1 MKNHSVEKYKNK
13 IIDYLIPIIL
23 SLVIAT
29 VLIWTELTTRSGLT
43 LDDTAFHFHRFYD
56 TYQQIQNHNFSY
68 FQMNYGMGESGRIV
82 NALYGPFFAYLM
94 GSLLLFCSSW
104 LRFQILITYLIF
116 LVGGLGIYRLSR
128 KVKISQVVS
137 SIVTALFLTTGYI
150 AYWPRSNAFNSWGA
164 VLIPFVLI
172 QGINLLNNHKTRFSW
187 ISLGIV
193 MAIVAQIHLL
203 STFFSILA
211 LIPFFIYG
219 LVLSENKRQMWIDV
233 FKAVGLFIVLTAN
246 VWGAF
251 LLLYPTNQM
260 ASPIDYSPVLTAVN
274 LSVAGTSTM
283 WTSITEVTLL
293 LFIVQLIYVIFNF
306 KSSKLNTFVTLEGLV
321 FLYLSSNLFPW
332 QFVKDTLPAVTGY
345 LQFPNRFTVVAYPL
359 LFLGIGLTLNELIK
373 SHGKKLGMIASALAI
388 IVVLFNVRAD
398 FNEINNM
405 INENYH
411 GIRDNVMEM
420 REKGLIQYIKKL
432 QINTGNSPDYLPL
445 HDNISSGDVPGKL
458 RDILQRKSQFRKKVL
473 LGGHLQLTWNENET
487 KLTTLPIFLYSQS
500 ELKVNN
506 KRVNPRVSEI
516 GMPIVKAKKG
526 ENKAIL
532 AFKTPIW
539 FITLFCI
546 SIITWIIILLYGGIN
561 LFKYF
566 KETMISS

>member
-128 KVKISQVVS
+128 KIKLSQVVS

-172 QGINLLNNHKTRFSW
+172 QGINLLNNHKKRFSW

-260 ASPIDYSPVLTAVN
+260 ASPIDYSPILTAVN

-306 KSSKLNTFVTLEGLV
+306 KSSKLNTFVTLEGIV

-388 IVVLFNVRAD
+388 VVVLFNVRAD
-398 FNEINNM
+398 FNEINNN
-405 INENYH
+405 ITYNK
-411 GIRDNVMEM
+411 GITSNAKEM
-420 REKGLIQYIKKL
+420 KEKGLAPYINKVE
-432 QINTGNSPDYLPL
+432 INSPDYLP
-445 HDNISSGDVPGKL
+445 V
-458 RDILQRKSQFRKKVL
+458 RKKIKSSDITGML
-473 LGGHLQLTWNENET
+473 MSMSPQKNNFEQRALSNGRLELTWKDST
-487 KLTTLPIFLYSQS
+487 SKVTTLPIFIYKQS
-500 ELKVNN
+500 ELSLNSKVIKPKVN
-506 KRVNPRVSEI
+506 EI
-516 GMPIVKAKKG
+516 GMPQVQSRKG
-526 ENKAIL
+526 KNTAIL
-532 AFKTPIW
+532 SFKTPTW
-539 FITLFCI
+539 FT
-546 SIITWIIILLYGGIN
+546 ILLY
-561 LFKYF
+561 
-566 KETMISS
+566 ISILSWALLIIYGVFRWVKIVKK

>member
-283 WTSITEVTLL
+283 WASITEVTLL

-398 FNEINNM
+398 FNEINNNITYNKGITSNAKEM
-405 INENYH
+405 KEKRLAPYINKVE
-411 GIRDNVMEM
+411 I
-420 REKGLIQYIKKL
+420 
-432 QINTGNSPDYLPL
+432 NSPDYLP
-445 HDNISSGDVPGKL
+445 V
-458 RDILQRKSQFRKKVL
+458 RKKIKSSDITGML
-473 LGGHLQLTWNENET
+473 MSMSPQKNNFEQKALSNGRLELTWKDST
-487 KLTTLPIFLYSQS
+487 SKVTTLPIFIYKQS
-500 ELKVNN
+500 ELSLNNKVIKPKVN
-506 KRVNPRVSEI
+506 EI
-516 GMPIVKAKKG
+516 GMPQVQSRKG
-526 ENKAIL
+526 KNTAIL
-532 AFKTPIW
+532 SFKTPIW
-539 FITLFCI
+539 FT
-546 SIITWIIILLYGGIN
+546 ILLY
-561 LFKYF
+561 
-566 KETMISS
+566 ISILSWVLLIIYGVFRWVKIIKK

>member
-29 VLIWTELTTRSGLT
+29 GLIWTELTTRSGLT

-82 NALYGPFFAYLM
+82 YALYGPFFAYLM

-283 WTSITEVTLL
+283 WASITEVTLL

-306 KSSKLNTFVTLEGLV
+306 KSSKLNTFVTLEGIV

-332 QFVKDTLPAVTGY
+332 QFVKNTLPAVTGY

-388 IVVLFNVRAD
+388 VVVLFNVRAD
-398 FNEINNM
+398 FTEINNN
-405 INENYH
+405 ITYNK
-411 GIRDNVMEM
+411 GITNNAREM
-420 REKGLIQYIKKL
+420 KEKGLAPYINKVE
-432 QINTGNSPDYLPL
+432 INSPDYLP
-445 HDNISSGDVPGKL
+445 V
-458 RDILQRKSQFRKKVL
+458 RKKIKSSDITGMLMSMSPQKNNFEQRVISNGRL
-473 LGGHLQLTWNENET
+473 EFTWKDST
-487 KLTTLPIFLYSQS
+487 SKVTTLPIFIYKQS
-500 ELKVNN
+500 ELSLNN
-506 KRVNPRVSEI
+506 KVIKPKVSEI
-516 GMPIVKAKKG
+516 GMPQVQSRKG
-526 ENKAIL
+526 KNTAIL
-532 AFKTPIW
+532 SFKTPIW
-539 FITLFCI
+539 FT
-546 SIITWIIILLYGGIN
+546 ILLY
-561 LFKYF
+561 
-566 KETMISS
+566 ISILSWVLLIIYGVFRWVKIIKK

>member
-306 KSSKLNTFVTLEGLV
+306 KSSKLNTFVTLEGIV

-388 IVVLFNVRAD
+388 VVVLFNVRAD
-398 FNEINNM
+398 FNEINNN
-405 INENYH
+405 ITYNK
-411 GIRDNVMEM
+411 GITSNAKEM
-420 REKGLIQYIKKL
+420 KEKGLALYINKVE
-432 QINTGNSPDYLPL
+432 INSPDYLP
-445 HDNISSGDVPGKL
+445 V
-458 RDILQRKSQFRKKVL
+458 RKKIKSSDITGML
-473 LGGHLQLTWNENET
+473 MSMSPQKNNFEQKALSNGRLELTWKDST
-487 KLTTLPIFLYSQS
+487 SKVTTLPIFIYKQS
-500 ELKVNN
+500 ELSLNNKVIKPKVN
-506 KRVNPRVSEI
+506 EI
-516 GMPIVKAKKG
+516 GMPQVQSRKG
-526 ENKAIL
+526 KNTAIL
-532 AFKTPIW
+532 SFKTPIW
-539 FITLFCI
+539 FT
-546 SIITWIIILLYGGIN
+546 ILLY
-561 LFKYF
+561 
-566 KETMISS
+566 ISILSWVLLIIYGVFRWVKIIKK

>member
-128 KVKISQVVS
+128 KIKLSQVVS

-172 QGINLLNNHKTRFSW
+172 QGINLLNNHKKRFSW

-306 KSSKLNTFVTLEGLV
+306 KSSKLNTFVTLEGIV

-373 SHGKKLGMIASALAI
+373 SHGKKIGMIASALAI
-388 IVVLFNVRAD
+388 VVVLFNVRAD
-398 FNEINNM
+398 FNEINNN
-405 INENYH
+405 ITYNK
-411 GIRDNVMEM
+411 GITSNAKEM
-420 REKGLIQYIKKL
+420 KEKGLAPYINKVE
-432 QINTGNSPDYLPL
+432 INSPDYLP
-445 HDNISSGDVPGKL
+445 V
-458 RDILQRKSQFRKKVL
+458 RKKIKSSDITGML
-473 LGGHLQLTWNENET
+473 MSMSPQKNNFEQRALSNGRLELTWKDST
-487 KLTTLPIFLYSQS
+487 SKVTTLPIFIYKQS
-500 ELKVNN
+500 ELSLNSKVIKPKVN
-506 KRVNPRVSEI
+506 EI
-516 GMPIVKAKKG
+516 GMPQVQSRKG
-526 ENKAIL
+526 KNTAIL
-532 AFKTPIW
+532 SFKTPTW
-539 FITLFCI
+539 FT
-546 SIITWIIILLYGGIN
+546 ILLY
-561 LFKYF
+561 
-566 KETMISS
+566 ISILSWALLIIYGVFRWVKIVKK

>member
-82 NALYGPFFAYLM
+82 NAVYGPFFAYLM

-388 IVVLFNVRAD
+388 VVVLFNVRAD
-398 FNEINNM
+398 FNEINNN
-405 INENYH
+405 ITYNK
-411 GIRDNVMEM
+411 GITSNAKEM
-420 REKGLIQYIKKL
+420 KEKGLAPYINKVE
-432 QINTGNSPDYLPL
+432 INSPDYLP
-445 HDNISSGDVPGKL
+445 V
-458 RDILQRKSQFRKKVL
+458 RKKIKSSDITGML
-473 LGGHLQLTWNENET
+473 MSMSPQKNNFEQKALSNGRLELTWKDST
-487 KLTTLPIFLYSQS
+487 SKVTTLPIFIYKQS
-500 ELKVNN
+500 ELSLNNKVIKPKVN
-506 KRVNPRVSEI
+506 EI
-516 GMPIVKAKKG
+516 GMPQVQSRKG
-526 ENKAIL
+526 KNTAIL
-532 AFKTPIW
+532 SFKTPIW
-539 FITLFCI
+539 FT
-546 SIITWIIILLYGGIN
+546 ILLY
-561 LFKYF
+561 
-566 KETMISS
+566 ISILSWVLLIIYGVFRWVKIIKK

>member
-306 KSSKLNTFVTLEGLV
+306 KSSKLNTFVTLEGIV

-388 IVVLFNVRAD
+388 VVVLFNVRAD
-398 FNEINNM
+398 FNEINNN
-405 INENYH
+405 ITYNK
-411 GIRDNVMEM
+411 GITSNAKEM
-420 REKGLIQYIKKL
+420 KEKGLAPYINKVE
-432 QINTGNSPDYLPL
+432 INSPDYLP
-445 HDNISSGDVPGKL
+445 V
-458 RDILQRKSQFRKKVL
+458 RKKIKSSDITGMLMSMSPQKNNFEQRVL
-473 LGGHLQLTWNENET
+473 SNGRLELTWKDST
-487 KLTTLPIFLYSQS
+487 SKVTTLPIFIYKQS
-500 ELKVNN
+500 ELSLNNKVIKPKVN
-506 KRVNPRVSEI
+506 EI
-516 GMPIVKAKKG
+516 GMPQVQSRKG
-526 ENKAIL
+526 KNTAIL
-532 AFKTPIW
+532 SFKTPIW
-539 FITLFCI
+539 FT
-546 SIITWIIILLYGGIN
+546 ILLY
-561 LFKYF
+561 
-566 KETMISS
+566 ISILSWVLLIIYGVFRC

>member
-128 KVKISQVVS
+128 KVKLSQVVS
-137 SIVTALFLTTGYI
+137 SIVTTLFLTTGYI

-172 QGINLLNNHKTRFSW
+172 QGINLLNNHKNRFSW

-306 KSSKLNTFVTLEGLV
+306 KSSKLNTFVTLEGIV

-373 SHGKKLGMIASALAI
+373 SHGKKIGMIASALAI
-388 IVVLFNVRAD
+388 VVVLFNVRAD
-398 FNEINNM
+398 FNEINNN
-405 INENYH
+405 ITYNK
-411 GIRDNVMEM
+411 GITSNAKEM
-420 REKGLIQYIKKL
+420 KEKGLAPYINKVE
-432 QINTGNSPDYLPL
+432 INSPDYLP
-445 HDNISSGDVPGKL
+445 V
-458 RDILQRKSQFRKKVL
+458 RKKIKSSDITGML
-473 LGGHLQLTWNENET
+473 MSMSLQKNNFEQRALSNGRLEFTWKDST
-487 KLTTLPIFLYSQS
+487 SKVTTLPIFIYKQS
-500 ELKVNN
+500 ELSLNNKVIKPKVN
-506 KRVNPRVSEI
+506 EI
-516 GMPIVKAKKG
+516 GMPQVQSRKG
-526 ENKAIL
+526 KNTAIL
-532 AFKTPIW
+532 SFKTPTW
-539 FITLFCI
+539 FT
-546 SIITWIIILLYGGIN
+546 ILLY
-561 LFKYF
+561 
-566 KETMISS
+566 ISILSWVLLIIYGVFRWVKIVKK

>member
-128 KVKISQVVS
+128 KVKLSQVVS
-137 SIVTALFLTTGYI
+137 SIVTTLFLTTGYI

-172 QGINLLNNHKTRFSW
+172 QGINLLNNHKNRFSW

-306 KSSKLNTFVTLEGLV
+306 KSSKLNTFVTLEGIV

-373 SHGKKLGMIASALAI
+373 SHGKKIGMIASALAI
-388 IVVLFNVRAD
+388 VVVLFNVRAD
-398 FNEINNM
+398 FNEINNN
-405 INENYH
+405 ITYNK
-411 GIRDNVMEM
+411 GITSNAKEM
-420 REKGLIQYIKKL
+420 KEKGLAPYINKVE
-432 QINTGNSPDYLPL
+432 INSPDYLP
-445 HDNISSGDVPGKL
+445 V
-458 RDILQRKSQFRKKVL
+458 RKKIKSSDITGML
-473 LGGHLQLTWNENET
+473 MSMSLQKNNFEQRALSNGRLELTWKDST
-487 KLTTLPIFLYSQS
+487 SKVTTLPIFIYKQS
-500 ELKVNN
+500 ELSLNNKVIKPKVN
-506 KRVNPRVSEI
+506 EI
-516 GMPIVKAKKG
+516 GMPQVQSRKG
-526 ENKAIL
+526 KNTAIL
-532 AFKTPIW
+532 SFKTPIW
-539 FITLFCI
+539 FI
-546 SIITWIIILLYGGIN
+546 ILLY
-561 LFKYF
+561 
-566 KETMISS
+566 ISILSWVLLIIYGVFRWVKIIKK

>member
-283 WTSITEVTLL
+283 WASITEVTLL

-306 KSSKLNTFVTLEGLV
+306 KSSKLNTFVTLEGIV

-388 IVVLFNVRAD
+388 VVVLFNVRAD
-398 FNEINNM
+398 FNEINNN
-405 INENYH
+405 ITYNK
-411 GIRDNVMEM
+411 GITNNAREM
-420 REKGLIQYIKKL
+420 KEKGLAPYINKVE
-432 QINTGNSPDYLPL
+432 INSPDYLP
-445 HDNISSGDVPGKL
+445 V
-458 RDILQRKSQFRKKVL
+458 RKKIKSSDITGMLMSMSPQKNNFEQRVISNGRL
-473 LGGHLQLTWNENET
+473 EFTWKDST
-487 KLTTLPIFLYSQS
+487 SKVTTLPIFIYKQS
-500 ELKVNN
+500 ELSLNNKVIKPKVN
-506 KRVNPRVSEI
+506 EI
-516 GMPIVKAKKG
+516 GMPQVQSRKG
-526 ENKAIL
+526 KNTAIL
-532 AFKTPIW
+532 SFKTPTW
-539 FITLFCI
+539 FT
-546 SIITWIIILLYGGIN
+546 ILLY
-561 LFKYF
+561 
-566 KETMISS
+566 ISILSWVLLIIYGVFRCEKIIKK

>member
-283 WTSITEVTLL
+283 WASITEVTLL

-398 FNEINNM
+398 FNEINNN
-405 INENYH
+405 ITYNK
-411 GIRDNVMEM
+411 GITSNAKEM
-420 REKGLIQYIKKL
+420 KEKGLAPYINKVE
-432 QINTGNSPDYLPL
+432 INSPDYLP
-445 HDNISSGDVPGKL
+445 V
-458 RDILQRKSQFRKKVL
+458 RKKIKSSDITGMLMSMSPQKNNFEQRVISNGRL
-473 LGGHLQLTWNENET
+473 EFTWKDST
-487 KLTTLPIFLYSQS
+487 SKVTTLPIFIYKQS
-500 ELKVNN
+500 ELSLNNKVIKPKVN
-506 KRVNPRVSEI
+506 EI
-516 GMPIVKAKKG
+516 GMPQVQSRKG
-526 ENKAIL
+526 KNTAIL
-532 AFKTPIW
+532 SFKTPIW
-539 FITLFCI
+539 FT
-546 SIITWIIILLYGGIN
+546 ILLY
-561 LFKYF
+561 
-566 KETMISS
+566 ISILSWVLLIIYGVFRWVKIIKK

>member
-1 MKNHSVEKYKNK
+1 MIKRKSFDT
-13 IIDYLIPIIL
+13 IIPLTLGLILATILLIPQFQIKTGVNL
-23 SLVIAT
+23 S
-29 VLIWTELTTRSGLT
+29 
-43 LDDTAFHFHRFYD
+43 DTPFHFNRFFD
-56 TYQQIQNHNFSY
+56 IAEQFRNHNFSY

-128 KVKISQVVS
+128 KIKLSQVVS

-172 QGINLLNNHKTRFSW
+172 QGINLLNNHKKRFSW

-306 KSSKLNTFVTLEGLV
+306 KSSKLNTFVTLEGIV

-388 IVVLFNVRAD
+388 VVVLFNVRAD
-398 FNEINNM
+398 FNEINNN
-405 INENYH
+405 ITYNK
-411 GIRDNVMEM
+411 GITSNAKEM
-420 REKGLIQYIKKL
+420 KEKGLAPYINKVE
-432 QINTGNSPDYLPL
+432 INSPDYLP
-445 HDNISSGDVPGKL
+445 V
-458 RDILQRKSQFRKKVL
+458 RKKIKSSDITGML
-473 LGGHLQLTWNENET
+473 MSMSLQKNNFEQRALSNGRLELTWKDST
-487 KLTTLPIFLYSQS
+487 SKVTTLPIFIYKQS
-500 ELKVNN
+500 ELSLNSKVIKPKVN
-506 KRVNPRVSEI
+506 EI
-516 GMPIVKAKKG
+516 GMPQVQSRKG
-526 ENKAIL
+526 KNTAIL
-532 AFKTPIW
+532 SFKTPTW
-539 FITLFCI
+539 FTALLYI
-546 SIITWIIILLYGGIN
+546 SILSWALLIIYGVFRWVKII
-561 LFKYF
+561 K
-566 KETMISS
+566 K

>member
-388 IVVLFNVRAD
+388 VVVLFNVRAD
-398 FNEINNM
+398 FNEINNN
-405 INENYH
+405 ITYNK
-411 GIRDNVMEM
+411 GITSNAKEM
-420 REKGLIQYIKKL
+420 KEKGLAPYINKVE
-432 QINTGNSPDYLPL
+432 INSPDYLP
-445 HDNISSGDVPGKL
+445 V
-458 RDILQRKSQFRKKVL
+458 RKKIKSSDITGML
-473 LGGHLQLTWNENET
+473 MNMSPQKNNFEQKALSNGRLELTWKDST
-487 KLTTLPIFLYSQS
+487 SKVTTLQIFIYKKS
-500 ELKVNN
+500 ELSLNNKVIKPKVN
-506 KRVNPRVSEI
+506 EI
-516 GMPIVKAKKG
+516 GMPQVQSRKG
-526 ENKAIL
+526 KNTAIL
-532 AFKTPIW
+532 SFKTPIW
-539 FITLFCI
+539 FT
-546 SIITWIIILLYGGIN
+546 ILLY
-561 LFKYF
+561 
-566 KETMISS
+566 ISILSWVLLIIYGVFRWVKIIKK

>member
-172 QGINLLNNHKTRFSW
+172 QGINLLNNHKSRFSW

-398 FNEINNM
+398 FNEINNN
-405 INENYH
+405 ITYNK
-411 GIRDNVMEM
+411 GITSNAKEM
-420 REKGLIQYIKKL
+420 KEKGLAPYINKVE
-432 QINTGNSPDYLPL
+432 INSPDYLP
-445 HDNISSGDVPGKL
+445 V
-458 RDILQRKSQFRKKVL
+458 RKKIKSSDITGMLMSMSPQKNNFEQRVL
-473 LGGHLQLTWNENET
+473 SNGRLELTWKDST
-487 KLTTLPIFLYSQS
+487 SKVTTLPIFIYKQS
-500 ELKVNN
+500 ELSLNNKVIKPKVN
-506 KRVNPRVSEI
+506 EI
-516 GMPIVKAKKG
+516 GMPQVQSRKG
-526 ENKAIL
+526 KNTAIL
-532 AFKTPIW
+532 SFKTPIW
-539 FITLFCI
+539 FT
-546 SIITWIIILLYGGIN
+546 ILLY
-561 LFKYF
+561 
-566 KETMISS
+566 ISILSWVLLIIYGVFRCEKIIKK

>member
-43 LDDTAFHFHRFYD
+43 LDDTGFHFHRFYD

-128 KVKISQVVS
+128 KVKLSQVVS

-172 QGINLLNNHKTRFSW
+172 QGINLLNNHKKRFSW

-306 KSSKLNTFVTLEGLV
+306 KSSKLNTFVTLEGIV

-332 QFVKDTLPAVTGY
+332 QFIKDTLPAVTGY

-373 SHGKKLGMIASALAI
+373 NHGKKLGTIASALAI
-388 IVVLFNVRAD
+388 VVVLFNVRAD
-398 FNEINNM
+398 FNEINNN
-405 INENYH
+405 ITYNK
-411 GIRDNVMEM
+411 GITSNAREM
-420 REKGLIQYIKKL
+420 KEKGLAAYINKVE
-432 QINTGNSPDYLPL
+432 INSPDYLPVQKK
-445 HDNISSGDVPGKL
+445 IKSSDVTGMLMSMSPQKNNFEQKALSNGRL
-458 RDILQRKSQFRKKVL
+458 E
-473 LGGHLQLTWNENET
+473 LTWKDST
-487 KLTTLPIFLYSQS
+487 SKVTTLPIFIYKQS
-500 ELKVNN
+500 ELSLNN
-506 KRVNPRVSEI
+506 KVIKPKLNEI
-516 GMPIVKAKKG
+516 GMPQVQSRKG
-526 ENKAIL
+526 KNTAIL
-532 AFKTPIW
+532 SFKTPTW
-539 FITLFCI
+539 FTALLYI
-546 SIITWIIILLYGGIN
+546 SILSWVLLIIYGVFRWVKII
-561 LFKYF
+561 K
-566 KETMISS
+566 K

>member
-283 WTSITEVTLL
+283 WASITEVTLL

-306 KSSKLNTFVTLEGLV
+306 KSSKLNTFVTLEGIV

-398 FNEINNM
+398 FNEINNN
-405 INENYH
+405 ITYNK
-411 GIRDNVMEM
+411 GITSNAKEM
-420 REKGLIQYIKKL
+420 KEKGLAPYINKVE
-432 QINTGNSPDYLPL
+432 INSPDYLP
-445 HDNISSGDVPGKL
+445 V
-458 RDILQRKSQFRKKVL
+458 RKKIKSSDITGMLMSMSPQKNNFEQRVISN
-473 LGGHLQLTWNENET
+473 GGLEFTWKDST
-487 KLTTLPIFLYSQS
+487 SKVTTLPIFIYKQS
-500 ELKVNN
+500 ELSLNNKVIKPKVN
-506 KRVNPRVSEI
+506 EI
-516 GMPIVKAKKG
+516 GMPQVQSRKG
-526 ENKAIL
+526 KNTAIL
-532 AFKTPIW
+532 SFKTPIW
-539 FITLFCI
+539 FT
-546 SIITWIIILLYGGIN
+546 ILLY
-561 LFKYF
+561 
-566 KETMISS
+566 ISILSWVLLIIYGVFRCEKIIKK

>member
-398 FNEINNM
+398 FNEINNN
-405 INENYH
+405 ITYNK
-411 GIRDNVMEM
+411 GITSNAKEM
-420 REKGLIQYIKKL
+420 KEKGLAPYINKVE
-432 QINTGNSPDYLPL
+432 INSPDYLP
-445 HDNISSGDVPGKL
+445 V
-458 RDILQRKSQFRKKVL
+458 RKKIKSSDITGML
-473 LGGHLQLTWNENET
+473 MSMSPQKNNFEQKALSNGRLELTWKDSNS
-487 KLTTLPIFLYSQS
+487 KVTTLPIFIYKQS
-500 ELKVNN
+500 ELSLNNKVIKPKVN
-506 KRVNPRVSEI
+506 EI
-516 GMPIVKAKKG
+516 GMPQVQSRKG
-526 ENKAIL
+526 KNTAIL
-532 AFKTPIW
+532 SFKTPIW
-539 FITLFCI
+539 FT
-546 SIITWIIILLYGGIN
+546 ILLY
-561 LFKYF
+561 
-566 KETMISS
+566 ISILSWVLLIIYGVFRWVKIIKK

>member
-128 KVKISQVVS
+128 KIKLSQVVS

-172 QGINLLNNHKTRFSW
+172 QGINLLNNHKKRFSW

-306 KSSKLNTFVTLEGLV
+306 KSSKLNTFVTLEGIV

-388 IVVLFNVRAD
+388 VVVLFNVRAD
-398 FNEINNM
+398 FNEINNN
-405 INENYH
+405 ITYNK
-411 GIRDNVMEM
+411 GITSNAKEM
-420 REKGLIQYIKKL
+420 KEKGLAPYINKVE
-432 QINTGNSPDYLPL
+432 INSPDYLP
-445 HDNISSGDVPGKL
+445 V
-458 RDILQRKSQFRKKVL
+458 RKKIKSSDITGML
-473 LGGHLQLTWNENET
+473 MSMSPQKNNFEQRALSNGRLELTWKDST
-487 KLTTLPIFLYSQS
+487 SKVTTLPIFIYKQS
-500 ELKVNN
+500 ELSLNSKVIKPKVN
-506 KRVNPRVSEI
+506 EI
-516 GMPIVKAKKG
+516 GMPQVQSRKG
-526 ENKAIL
+526 KNTAIL
-532 AFKTPIW
+532 SFKTPTW
-539 FITLFCI
+539 FT
-546 SIITWIIILLYGGIN
+546 ILLY
-561 LFKYF
+561 
-566 KETMISS
+566 ISILSWALLIIYGVFRWVKIVDRKSVV

>member
-128 KVKISQVVS
+128 KVKLSQVVS

-172 QGINLLNNHKTRFSW
+172 QGINLLNNHKKRFSW

-306 KSSKLNTFVTLEGLV
+306 KSSKLNTFVTVEGIV

-373 SHGKKLGMIASALAI
+373 NHGKKLGTIASALAI
-388 IVVLFNVRAD
+388 VVVLFNVRAD
-398 FNEINNM
+398 FNEINNN
-405 INENYH
+405 ITYNK
-411 GIRDNVMEM
+411 GITSNAREM
-420 REKGLIQYIKKL
+420 KEKGLAAYINKVE
-432 QINTGNSPDYLPL
+432 INSPDYLPVQKK
-445 HDNISSGDVPGKL
+445 IKSSDVTGMLMSMSPQKNNFEQKALSNGRL
-458 RDILQRKSQFRKKVL
+458 E
-473 LGGHLQLTWNENET
+473 LTWKDST
-487 KLTTLPIFLYSQS
+487 SKVTTLPIFIYKQS
-500 ELKVNN
+500 ELSLNN
-506 KRVNPRVSEI
+506 KVIKPKLNEI
-516 GMPIVKAKKG
+516 GMPQVQSRKG
-526 ENKAIL
+526 KNTAIL
-532 AFKTPIW
+532 SFKTPTW
-539 FITLFCI
+539 FTALLYI
-546 SIITWIIILLYGGIN
+546 SILSWVLLIIYGVFRWVKII
-561 LFKYF
+561 K
-566 KETMISS
+566 K

>member
-1 MKNHSVEKYKNK
+1 MKNHSVEKYK

-116 LVGGLGIYRLSR
+116 LVGGLGIYHLSR
-128 KVKISQVVS
+128 KVKLSQVVS

-172 QGINLLNNHKTRFSW
+172 QGINLLNNHKKRFSW

-203 STFFSILA
+203 STFFAILA

-219 LVLSENKRQMWIDV
+219 LVLSENKRQMWIDI

-274 LSVAGTSTM
+274 LFVAGTSTM

-306 KSSKLNTFVTLEGLV
+306 KSSKLNTFVTLEGIV

-332 QFVKDTLPAVTGY
+332 QFIKDTLPAVTGY

-359 LFLGIGLTLNELIK
+359 LFLGIGLTLNELLK
-373 SHGKKLGMIASALAI
+373 NHGKKLGTIASALAI
-388 IVVLFNVRAD
+388 VVVLFNVRAD
-398 FNEINNM
+398 FNEINNN
-405 INENYH
+405 ITYNK
-411 GIRDNVMEM
+411 GITSNASEM
-420 REKGLIQYIKKL
+420 KEKGLAAYINKVE
-432 QINTGNSPDYLPL
+432 INSPDYLPVQKK
-445 HDNISSGDVPGKL
+445 IKSSDVTGMLMNMASQKNKFK
-458 RDILQRKSQFRKKVL
+458 QRALSNGRL
-473 LGGHLQLTWNENET
+473 EITWKDST
-487 KLTTLPIFLYSQS
+487 STVTTLPIFIYKQS
-500 ELKVNN
+500 ELSLNNKVIKPKVN
-506 KRVNPRVSEI
+506 EI
-516 GMPIVKAKKG
+516 GMPQVQSRKG
-526 ENKAIL
+526 KNTAIL
-532 AFKTPIW
+532 SFKTPTW
-539 FITLFCI
+539 FTGLLYI
-546 SIITWIIILLYGGIN
+546 SILSWVQLLIYGVFRWVKII
-561 LFKYF
+561 K
-566 KETMISS
+566 K

>member
-283 WTSITEVTLL
+283 WASITEVTLL

-306 KSSKLNTFVTLEGLV
+306 KSSKLNTFVTLEGIV

-398 FNEINNM
+398 FNEINNN
-405 INENYH
+405 ITYNK
-411 GIRDNVMEM
+411 GITSNAKEM
-420 REKGLIQYIKKL
+420 KEKGLAPYINKVE
-432 QINTGNSPDYLPL
+432 INSPDYLP
-445 HDNISSGDVPGKL
+445 V
-458 RDILQRKSQFRKKVL
+458 RKKIKSSDITGMLMSMSPQKNNFEQRVISNGRL
-473 LGGHLQLTWNENET
+473 EFTWKDST
-487 KLTTLPIFLYSQS
+487 SKVTTLPIFIYKQS
-500 ELKVNN
+500 ELSLNNRVIKPKVN
-506 KRVNPRVSEI
+506 EI
-516 GMPIVKAKKG
+516 GMPQVQSRKG
-526 ENKAIL
+526 KNTAIL
-532 AFKTPIW
+532 SFKTPIW
-539 FITLFCI
+539 FT
-546 SIITWIIILLYGGIN
+546 ILLY
-561 LFKYF
+561 
-566 KETMISS
+566 ISILSWVLLIIYGVFRWVKIIKK

>member
-128 KVKISQVVS
+128 KIKLSQVVS

-172 QGINLLNNHKTRFSW
+172 QGINLLNNHKKRFSW

-306 KSSKLNTFVTLEGLV
+306 KSSKLNTFVTLEGIV

-388 IVVLFNVRAD
+388 VVVLFNVRAD
-398 FNEINNM
+398 FNEINNN
-405 INENYH
+405 ITYNK
-411 GIRDNVMEM
+411 GITSNAKEM
-420 REKGLIQYIKKL
+420 KEKGLAPYINKVE
-432 QINTGNSPDYLPL
+432 INSPDYLP
-445 HDNISSGDVPGKL
+445 V
-458 RDILQRKSQFRKKVL
+458 RKKIKSSDITGML
-473 LGGHLQLTWNENET
+473 MSMSPQKNNFEQRALSNGRLELTWKDST
-487 KLTTLPIFLYSQS
+487 SKVTTLPIFIYKQS
-500 ELKVNN
+500 ELSLNSKVIKPKVN
-506 KRVNPRVSEI
+506 EI
-516 GMPIVKAKKG
+516 GMLQVQSRKG
-526 ENKAIL
+526 KNTAIL
-532 AFKTPIW
+532 SFKTPTW
-539 FITLFCI
+539 FT
-546 SIITWIIILLYGGIN
+546 ILLY
-561 LFKYF
+561 
-566 KETMISS
+566 ISILSWALLIIYGVFRWVKIVKK

>member
-283 WTSITEVTLL
+283 WASITEVTLL

-306 KSSKLNTFVTLEGLV
+306 KSSKLNTFVTLEGIV

-359 LFLGIGLTLNELIK
+359 LFLGLGLTLNELIK

-398 FNEINNM
+398 FNEINNNITYNKGITSNAKEM
-405 INENYH
+405 KEKRLAPYINKVE
-411 GIRDNVMEM
+411 I
-420 REKGLIQYIKKL
+420 
-432 QINTGNSPDYLPL
+432 NSPDYLP
-445 HDNISSGDVPGKL
+445 V
-458 RDILQRKSQFRKKVL
+458 RKKIKSSDITGMLMSMSPQKNNFEQRVL
-473 LGGHLQLTWNENET
+473 SNGRLELTWKDST
-487 KLTTLPIFLYSQS
+487 SKVTTLPIFIYKQS
-500 ELKVNN
+500 ELSLNNKVIKPKVN
-506 KRVNPRVSEI
+506 EI
-516 GMPIVKAKKG
+516 GMPQVQSRKG
-526 ENKAIL
+526 KNTAIL
-532 AFKTPIW
+532 SFKTPIW
-539 FITLFCI
+539 FT
-546 SIITWIIILLYGGIN
+546 ILLY
-561 LFKYF
+561 
-566 KETMISS
+566 ISILSWVLLIIYGVFRWVKIIKK

>member
-128 KVKISQVVS
+128 KIKLSQVVS

-172 QGINLLNNHKTRFSW
+172 QGINLLNNHKKRFSW

-306 KSSKLNTFVTLEGLV
+306 KSSKLNTFVTLEGIV

-388 IVVLFNVRAD
+388 VVVLFNVRAD
-398 FNEINNM
+398 FNEINNN
-405 INENYH
+405 ITYNK
-411 GIRDNVMEM
+411 GITSNAKEM
-420 REKGLIQYIKKL
+420 KEKGLAPYINKVK
-432 QINTGNSPDYLPL
+432 INSPDYLP
-445 HDNISSGDVPGKL
+445 V
-458 RDILQRKSQFRKKVL
+458 RKKIKSSDITGML
-473 LGGHLQLTWNENET
+473 MSMSPQKNNFERRALPNGRLELTWKDST
-487 KLTTLPIFLYSQS
+487 SKVTTLPIFIYKQS
-500 ELKVNN
+500 ELSLNSKVIKPKVN
-506 KRVNPRVSEI
+506 EI
-516 GMPIVKAKKG
+516 GMPQVQSRKG
-526 ENKAIL
+526 KNTAIL
-532 AFKTPIW
+532 SFKTPTW
-539 FITLFCI
+539 FTALLYI
-546 SIITWIIILLYGGIN
+546 SILSWVLLIIYGVFRWVKIIKN
-561 LFKYF
+561 
-566 KETMISS
+566 

>member
-128 KVKISQVVS
+128 KVKLSQVVS
-137 SIVTALFLTTGYI
+137 SIVTTLFLTTGYI

-172 QGINLLNNHKTRFSW
+172 QGINLLNNHKKRFSW

-306 KSSKLNTFVTLEGLV
+306 KSSKLNTFVTLEGIV

-388 IVVLFNVRAD
+388 VVVLFNVRAD
-398 FNEINNM
+398 FNEINNN
-405 INENYH
+405 ITYNK
-411 GIRDNVMEM
+411 GITSNAKEM
-420 REKGLIQYIKKL
+420 KEKGLAPYINKVE
-432 QINTGNSPDYLPL
+432 INSPDYLP
-445 HDNISSGDVPGKL
+445 V
-458 RDILQRKSQFRKKVL
+458 RKKIKSSDITGML
-473 LGGHLQLTWNENET
+473 MSMSPQKNNFERRALPNGRLELTWKDST
-487 KLTTLPIFLYSQS
+487 SKVTTLPIFIYKQS
-500 ELKVNN
+500 ELSLNSKVIKPKVN
-506 KRVNPRVSEI
+506 EI
-516 GMPIVKAKKG
+516 GMPQVQSRKG
-526 ENKAIL
+526 KNTAIL
-532 AFKTPIW
+532 SFKTPTW
-539 FITLFCI
+539 FTALLYI
-546 SIITWIIILLYGGIN
+546 SILSWVLLIIYGVFRWVKII
-561 LFKYF
+561 K
-566 KETMISS
+566 K

>member
-56 TYQQIQNHNFSY
+56 TYQQMQNHNFSY

-172 QGINLLNNHKTRFSW
+172 QGINLLNNHKSRFSW

-398 FNEINNM
+398 FNEINNN
-405 INENYH
+405 ITYNK
-411 GIRDNVMEM
+411 GITSNAKEM
-420 REKGLIQYIKKL
+420 KEKGLAPYINKVE
-432 QINTGNSPDYLPL
+432 INSPDYLP
-445 HDNISSGDVPGKL
+445 V
-458 RDILQRKSQFRKKVL
+458 RKKIKSSDITGMLMSMSPQKNNFEQRVL
-473 LGGHLQLTWNENET
+473 SNGRLELTWKDST
-487 KLTTLPIFLYSQS
+487 SKVTTLPIFIYKQS
-500 ELKVNN
+500 ELSLNNKVIKPKVN
-506 KRVNPRVSEI
+506 EI
-516 GMPIVKAKKG
+516 GMPQVQSRKG
-526 ENKAIL
+526 KNTAIL
-532 AFKTPIW
+532 SFKTPIW
-539 FITLFCI
+539 FT
-546 SIITWIIILLYGGIN
+546 ILLY
-561 LFKYF
+561 
-566 KETMISS
+566 ISILSWVLLIIYGVFRCEKIIKK

>member
-128 KVKISQVVS
+128 KIKLSQVVS

-172 QGINLLNNHKTRFSW
+172 QGINLLNNHKKRFSW

-306 KSSKLNTFVTLEGLV
+306 KSSKLNTFVTLEGIV

-388 IVVLFNVRAD
+388 VVVLFNVRAD
-398 FNEINNM
+398 FNEINNN
-405 INENYH
+405 ITYNK
-411 GIRDNVMEM
+411 GITSNAKEM
-420 REKGLIQYIKKL
+420 KEKGLAPYINKVE
-432 QINTGNSPDYLPL
+432 INSPDYLP
-445 HDNISSGDVPGKL
+445 V
-458 RDILQRKSQFRKKVL
+458 RKKIKSSDITGML
-473 LGGHLQLTWNENET
+473 MSMSPQKNNFEQRALSNGRLELTWKDST
-487 KLTTLPIFLYSQS
+487 SKVITLPIFIYKQS
-500 ELKVNN
+500 ELSLNSKVIKPKVN
-506 KRVNPRVSEI
+506 EI
-516 GMPIVKAKKG
+516 GMPQVQSRKG
-526 ENKAIL
+526 KNTAIL
-532 AFKTPIW
+532 SFKTPTW
-539 FITLFCI
+539 FT
-546 SIITWIIILLYGGIN
+546 ILLY
-561 LFKYF
+561 
-566 KETMISS
+566 ISILSWALLIIYGVFRWVKIVKK

>member
-116 LVGGLGIYRLSR
+116 LVGGLGIYHLSR
-128 KVKISQVVS
+128 KVKLSQVVS

-172 QGINLLNNHKTRFSW
+172 QGINLLNNHKKRFSW

-219 LVLSENKRQMWIDV
+219 LVLSENKRQIWIDV

-274 LSVAGTSTM
+274 LFVAGTSTM

-306 KSSKLNTFVTLEGLV
+306 KSSKLNTFVTLEGIV

-332 QFVKDTLPAVTGY
+332 QFIKDTLPAVTGY

-359 LFLGIGLTLNELIK
+359 LFLGIGLTLNELLK
-373 SHGKKLGMIASALAI
+373 NHGKKLGTIASALAI
-388 IVVLFNVRAD
+388 VVVLFNVRAD
-398 FNEINNM
+398 FNEINNN
-405 INENYH
+405 ITYNK
-411 GIRDNVMEM
+411 GITSNASEM
-420 REKGLIQYIKKL
+420 KEKGLAAYINKVE
-432 QINTGNSPDYLPL
+432 INSPDYLPVQKK
-445 HDNISSGDVPGKL
+445 IKSSDVTGMLMNMASQKNKFK
-458 RDILQRKSQFRKKVL
+458 QRALSNGRL
-473 LGGHLQLTWNENET
+473 EITWKDST
-487 KLTTLPIFLYSQS
+487 STVTTLPIFIYKQS
-500 ELKVNN
+500 ELSLNNKVIKPKVN
-506 KRVNPRVSEI
+506 EI
-516 GMPIVKAKKG
+516 GMPQVQSRKG
-526 ENKAIL
+526 KNTAIL
-532 AFKTPIW
+532 SFKTPTW
-539 FITLFCI
+539 FTALLYI
-546 SIITWIIILLYGGIN
+546 SILSWVLLIIYGVFRWVKIIR
-561 LFKYF
+561 K
-566 KETMISS
+566 

>member
-128 KVKISQVVS
+128 KVKLSQVVS
-137 SIVTALFLTTGYI
+137 SIVTTLFLTTGYI

-172 QGINLLNNHKTRFSW
+172 QGINLLNNHKNRFSW

-306 KSSKLNTFVTLEGLV
+306 KSSKLNTFVTLEGIV

-373 SHGKKLGMIASALAI
+373 SHGKKIGMIASALAI
-388 IVVLFNVRAD
+388 VVVLFNVRAD
-398 FNEINNM
+398 FNEINNN
-405 INENYH
+405 ITYNK
-411 GIRDNVMEM
+411 GITSNAKEM
-420 REKGLIQYIKKL
+420 KEKGLAPYINKVE
-432 QINTGNSPDYLPL
+432 INSPDYLP
-445 HDNISSGDVPGKL
+445 V
-458 RDILQRKSQFRKKVL
+458 RKKIKSSDITGML
-473 LGGHLQLTWNENET
+473 MSMSLQKNNFEQRALSNGRLELTWKDST
-487 KLTTLPIFLYSQS
+487 SKVTTLPIFIYKQS
-500 ELKVNN
+500 ELSLNNKVIKPKVN
-506 KRVNPRVSEI
+506 EI
-516 GMPIVKAKKG
+516 GMPQVQSRKG
-526 ENKAIL
+526 KNTAIL
-532 AFKTPIW
+532 SFKTPTW
-539 FITLFCI
+539 FTALLYI
-546 SIITWIIILLYGGIN
+546 SILSWALLIIYGVFRWVKIV
-561 LFKYF
+561 K
-566 KETMISS
+566 K

>member
-29 VLIWTELTTRSGLT
+29 VLLWTELTTRSGLT

-94 GSLLLFCSSW
+94 GGLLLFCSSW

-116 LVGGLGIYRLSR
+116 LVGGLGIYHLSR
-128 KVKISQVVS
+128 KVKLSQVVS

-172 QGINLLNNHKTRFSW
+172 QGINLLNNHKKRFSW

-219 LVLSENKRQMWIDV
+219 LVLSENKRQMWMDV

-306 KSSKLNTFVTLEGLV
+306 KASRLNTVVTLEGIV

-373 SHGKKLGMIASALAI
+373 NHGKKLGTIASALAI
-388 IVVLFNVRAD
+388 VVVLFNVRAD
-398 FNEINNM
+398 FNEINNN
-405 INENYH
+405 ITYNK
-411 GIRDNVMEM
+411 GITSNAREM
-420 REKGLIQYIKKL
+420 KEKGLAAYINKVE
-432 QINTGNSPDYLPL
+432 INSPDYLPVQKK
-445 HDNISSGDVPGKL
+445 IKSSDVTGMLMSMSPQKNNFEQKALSKGRL
-458 RDILQRKSQFRKKVL
+458 E
-473 LGGHLQLTWNENET
+473 LTWKDST
-487 KLTTLPIFLYSQS
+487 SKVTTLPIFIYKQS
-500 ELKVNN
+500 ELSLNN
-506 KRVNPRVSEI
+506 KVIKPKLNEI
-516 GMPIVKAKKG
+516 GMPQVQSRKG
-526 ENKAIL
+526 KNTAIL
-532 AFKTPIW
+532 SFKTPTW
-539 FITLFCI
+539 FTVLLYI
-546 SIITWIIILLYGGIN
+546 SILSWVLIIIYGVFRWVKIV
-561 LFKYF
+561 K
-566 KETMISS
+566 K

>member
-94 GSLLLFCSSW
+94 GCLLLFCSSW

-116 LVGGLGIYRLSR
+116 LVGGLGIYHLSR
-128 KVKISQVVS
+128 KVKLSQVVS

-172 QGINLLNNHKTRFSW
+172 QGINLLNNHKKRFSW

-219 LVLSENKRQMWIDV
+219 LVLSENKRQIWIDV

-246 VWGAF
+246 GWGAF

-274 LSVAGTSTM
+274 LFVAGTSTM

-306 KSSKLNTFVTLEGLV
+306 KSSKLNTFVTLEGIV

-332 QFVKDTLPAVTGY
+332 QFIKDTLPAVTGY

-359 LFLGIGLTLNELIK
+359 LFLGIGLTLNELLK
-373 SHGKKLGMIASALAI
+373 NHGKKLGKIASALAI
-388 IVVLFNVRAD
+388 VVVLFNVRAD
-398 FNEINNM
+398 FNEINNN
-405 INENYH
+405 ITYNK
-411 GIRDNVMEM
+411 GITSNASEM
-420 REKGLIQYIKKL
+420 KEKGLAAYINKVE
-432 QINTGNSPDYLPL
+432 INSPDYLPVQKK
-445 HDNISSGDVPGKL
+445 IKSSDVTGMLMNMASQKNKFK
-458 RDILQRKSQFRKKVL
+458 QRALSNGRL
-473 LGGHLQLTWNENET
+473 EITWKDST
-487 KLTTLPIFLYSQS
+487 STVTTLPIFIYKQS
-500 ELKVNN
+500 ELSLNNKVIKPKVN
-506 KRVNPRVSEI
+506 EI
-516 GMPIVKAKKG
+516 GMPQVESRKG
-526 ENKAIL
+526 KNTAIL
-532 AFKTPIW
+532 SFKTPTW
-539 FITLFCI
+539 FTALLYI
-546 SIITWIIILLYGGIN
+546 SILSWVLLIIYGVFRWVKII
-561 LFKYF
+561 K
-566 KETMISS
+566 K

>member
-128 KVKISQVVS
+128 KIKLSQVVS

-172 QGINLLNNHKTRFSW
+172 QGINLLNNHKKRFSW

-306 KSSKLNTFVTLEGLV
+306 KSSKLNTFVTLEGIV

-388 IVVLFNVRAD
+388 VVVLFNVRAD
-398 FNEINNM
+398 FNEINNN
-405 INENYH
+405 ITYNK
-411 GIRDNVMEM
+411 GITSNAKEM
-420 REKGLIQYIKKL
+420 KEKGLAPYINKVE
-432 QINTGNSPDYLPL
+432 INSPDYLP
-445 HDNISSGDVPGKL
+445 V
-458 RDILQRKSQFRKKVL
+458 RKKIKSSDITGML
-473 LGGHLQLTWNENET
+473 MSMSPQKNNFEQRALSNGRLELTW
-487 KLTTLPIFLYSQS
+487 KDSASKVTTLPIFIYKQS
-500 ELKVNN
+500 ELSLNSKVIKPKVN
-506 KRVNPRVSEI
+506 EI
-516 GMPIVKAKKG
+516 GMPQVQSRKG
-526 ENKAIL
+526 KNTAIL
-532 AFKTPIW
+532 SFKTPTW
-539 FITLFCI
+539 FT
-546 SIITWIIILLYGGIN
+546 ILLY
-561 LFKYF
+561 
-566 KETMISS
+566 ISILSWALLIIYGVFRWVKIVKK

>member
-398 FNEINNM
+398 FNEINNN
-405 INENYH
+405 ITYNK
-411 GIRDNVMEM
+411 GITSNAKEM
-420 REKGLIQYIKKL
+420 KEKGLAPYINEVE
-432 QINTGNSPDYLPL
+432 INSPDYLP
-445 HDNISSGDVPGKL
+445 V
-458 RDILQRKSQFRKKVL
+458 RKKIKSSDITGML
-473 LGGHLQLTWNENET
+473 MSMSPQKNNFEQKALSNGRLELTWKDST
-487 KLTTLPIFLYSQS
+487 SKVTTLPIFIYKQS
-500 ELKVNN
+500 ELSLNNKVIKPKVN
-506 KRVNPRVSEI
+506 EI
-516 GMPIVKAKKG
+516 GMPQVQSRKG
-526 ENKAIL
+526 KNTAIL
-532 AFKTPIW
+532 SFKTPIW
-539 FITLFCI
+539 FT
-546 SIITWIIILLYGGIN
+546 ILLY
-561 LFKYF
+561 
-566 KETMISS
+566 ISILSWVLLIIYGVFRWVKIIKK